1 MSELVLMS
9 LFPFLVVAAAI
20 ADFFTMKIPNRLNLA
35 IAGLMLPVA
44 LIAGMPGDVFL
55 WHLAAGGLML
65 AGGFGLFAANAI
77 GGGDAKLFAAASL
90 WIGWNQLM
98 PFAIYT
104 ALAGGALAIA
114 MKAWQLVRIEHEVKD
129 VTWLKRVIRTNLD
142 LPYGVAIATG
152 AVLVYP
158 ATFWMERLA

>member
-104 ALAGGALAIA
+104 APAGGAPGIA
-114 MKAWQLVRIEHEVKD
+114 MKAWQLVRIEHEV
-129 VTWLKRVIRTNLD
+129 
-142 LPYGVAIATG
+142 
-152 AVLVYP
+152 
-158 ATFWMERLA
+158 

>member
-1 MSELVLMS
+1 MFDLILMT
-9 LFPFLVVAAAI
+9 LFPFLVMAAAI

-44 LIAGMPGDVFL
+44 LMAGMPGDVFL
-55 WHLAAGGLML
+55 WHLAAGALML
-65 AGGFGLFAANAI
+65 AAGFGLFAANAI

-90 WIGWNQLM
+90 WIGWSQLM

-104 ALAGGALAIA
+104 ALAGGALAII
-114 MKAWQLVRIEHEVKD
+114 MKTWQLVRIEHEVKD
-129 VTWLKRVIRTNLD
+129 VAWLKQVIRTNLD

-152 AVLVYP
+152 ALLAYP
-158 ATFWMERLA
+158 ATFWMKQLV